1 MKIRTDSRPLFL
13 QRFVMAFQRFCLFPL
28 PKIPFR
34 IKFIAICTRINRK
47 RKSLA
52 QRRKGAKLKA
62 ESKRYNVL
70 IWAGLNYLTISI
82 ITIFSWIFQKYLGL
96 VLTWTIKSLTEL
108 AECAEKSK
116 KLSNLCERFLLRL
129 TALHNTPH
137 FAKVGLRQRS
147 FHLIFEFF

>member
-96 VLTWTIKSLTEL
+96 VLTWAIKSLTEL
-108 AECAEKSK
+108 AECTEKSK
-116 KLSNLCERFLLRL
+116 NSVIPACPVKSLWLLFNWGAPVRY
-129 TALHNTPH
+129 T
-137 FAKVGLRQRS
+137 FAPFCLPSLPR
-147 FHLIFEFF
+147 